1 MYYDFKVKIPEG
13 TKKICFK
20 KVKSAVYVNYEYDR
34 VYMPERQYTNVK
46 RTTIGKVCE
55 DDESMMYPN
64 PNFIKYFPDTV
75 LPTDDE
81 NYERSLCLRIGTYL
95 VLEKLVK
102 ESNIKKILD
111 QIYDERGTGLFL
123 DLAAYL
129 ITTSDNASQHYPD
142 YAYNHPLFTEENKIY
157 SDSTISRFIH
167 EMSTEDSVKFQN
179 EWNRNRNHSE
189 KIYIS
194 YDSTNKHCE
203 AGDIEFVEIG
213 HFKDGSQLP
222 IVNISMAYD
231 TSNREPLF
239 YEEYPGSIVDVSQ
252 LQFMLEKATDY
263 GYQNA
268 AFILDRGYF
277 SKPNIRYMDS
287 HGYEFVI
294 MLKGMKSLVKEMVI
308 QVKGTFEE
316 KRSSYISRYQ
326 VYGTSLTRYLFA
338 SDEKDRYI
346 HIFYNSEKAAS
357 EKDHIQSKIDG
368 MAKLLKKMEGT
379 EYKLDANYL
388 KYFSPEYKDGYFVC
402 AKERLNVIDEEL
414 SLCGYFCIV
423 TSEKMTAT
431 EAIEL
436 YKSRD
441 YSEKLFASDKSF
453 LGSKSMRIQSSSSFS
468 GKILIEFAALILRNR
483 FYTKL
488 KDETEKMVEKPNFM
502 NVPSAIRE
510 LEKIEMIKGSAGV
523 YRLSHAVTA
532 NQKTILKA
540 FGIDASYVK
549 SKAAEIRDRFN
560 PNVTTVKLVRQ

>member
-1 MYYDFKVKIPEG
+1 MYYDFKVKIPSE

-20 KVKSAVYVNYEYDR
+20 KVKSSVYVNYEYDR
-34 VYMPERQYTNVK
+34 IYIPERQYTNVK

-55 DDESMMYPN
+55 DDDSMMYPN
-64 PNFIKYFPDTV
+64 PNFIKFFPDAQ
-75 LPTDDE
+75 LPTDTE
-81 NYERSLCLRIGTYL
+81 NPKRSLCLRIGTHL

-102 ESNIKKILD
+102 ESRIETILS
-111 QIYDERGTGLFL
+111 QIYDERGVGLFL

-129 ITTSDNASQHYPD
+129 ITMEDNASVHYPD
-142 YAYNHPLFTEENKIY
+142 YAYNHPLFTEEEKIY

-203 AGDIEFVEIG
+203 AGDIELIEMG

-222 IVNISMAYD
+222 IVNVSMAYD

-252 LQFMLEKATDY
+252 LQLMLEKAADF

-277 SKPNIRYMDS
+277 SRPNIRYMDS
-287 HGYEFVI
+287 HGYDFVI
-294 MLKGMKSLVKEMVI
+294 MLKGMKSLVKEVVL
-308 QVKGTFEE
+308 QAKGSFEE
-316 KRSSYISRYQ
+316 KRNSYISRYQ
-326 VYGTSLTRYLFA
+326 VYGTTIARTLFA
-338 SDEKDRYI
+338 SDEKNRYI
-346 HIFYNSEKAAS
+346 HIFYNAGKAAS
-357 EKDHIQSKIDG
+357 EKEHLQCKIDG
-368 MAKLLKKMEGT
+368 MAKLLEKMQGT
-379 EYKLDANYL
+379 EYTLDASYL
-388 KYFSPEYKDGYFVC
+388 KYFDPEYKDGYFVC
-402 AKERLNVIDEEL
+402 AKEKFDVIDEEL

-423 TSEKMTAT
+423 TSEKMTAK

-441 YSEKLFASDKSF
+441 YSEKLFAADKSF
-453 LGSKSMRIQSSSSFS
+453 LGSKSMRVASSSSLT
-468 GKILIEFAALILRNR
+468 GKLLIEFAALILRNR

-510 LEKIEMIKGSAGV
+510 LEKIEMVKGSAGV
-523 YRLSHAVTA
+523 YRLSYALTA

-540 FGIDASYVK
+540 FGIDTAYVK
-549 SKAAEIRDRFN
+549 EKATEIRDRLN
-560 PNVTTVKLVRQ
+560 PNVLTVKINRQ